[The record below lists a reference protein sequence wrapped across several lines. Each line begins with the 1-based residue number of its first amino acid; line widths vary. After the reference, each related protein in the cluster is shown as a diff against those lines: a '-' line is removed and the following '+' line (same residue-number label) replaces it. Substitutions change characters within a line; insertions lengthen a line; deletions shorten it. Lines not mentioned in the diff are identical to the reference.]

1 MAGGN
6 SGNGWVTCEQGHQHW
21 GLFGAA
27 GVLVYVAH
35 PADPALSLVLVQHRA
50 RWSHQGGTWALPGGA
65 MDSDETPAEAAL
77 READEEC
84 MLDPK
89 LVVPRG
95 LYSAEHGGWAYHTV
109 LAQAAE
115 PARVRS
121 DDYESDA
128 VTWLPAGEVDQLDL
142 HPGFAASWPALR
154 GALVPLT
161 VFVDGTGALG
171 AEPGAAD
178 PAGAGRRLYAR
189 LTALTRSG
197 VVLPPGGAPVPALA
211 RWYPDYVV
219 LLPEAAAAGANAA
232 AADAARAARPASRFS
247 WNEPLT
253 VRAAAIRIV
262 PVTGGARASDVLAG
276 LASGTPGR
284 HLVVSDRWP
293 DAGPAPA
300 GDAPAPAA
308 GGHRTVVPRNHHR
321 AEAPGHEH

>member
-1 MAGGN
+1 MPGGK

-35 PADPALSLVLVQHRA
+35 PTDQALSLVLLQHRA

-115 PARVRS
+115 PLRVYS
-121 DDYESDA
+121 DAYESDEA
-128 VTWLPAGEVDQLDL
+128 VWLPAGEVDQLDL
-142 HPGFAASWPALR
+142 HPGFAASWPVLREAL
-154 GALVPLT
+154 LPLT
-161 VFVDGTGALG
+161 VFVDGTGAMG
-171 AEPGAAD
+171 VRPGSDD
-178 PAGAGRRLYAR
+178 PADAGRRLYAQ
-189 LTALTRSG
+189 LTDLARSG
-197 VVLPPGGAPVPALA
+197 VVVPPDSVPAPVLA

-219 LLPEAAAAGANAA
+219 LLGEAAAAAA
-232 AADAARAARPASRFS
+232 ASCAAAGEAREANRTSRTT
-247 WNEPLT
+247 WNEPRK
-253 VRAAAIRIV
+253 VRAAEIRIV
-262 PVTGGARASDVLAG
+262 AVADGAQAGDVITDLA
-276 LASGTPGR
+276 AITPGR
-284 HLVVSDRWP
+284 CLAVSDRGIVR
-293 DAGPAPA
+293 DHGAAA
-300 GDAPAPAA
+300 GDLNWLPGLLP
-308 GGHRTVVPRNHHR
+308 PR
-321 AEAPGHEH
+321 